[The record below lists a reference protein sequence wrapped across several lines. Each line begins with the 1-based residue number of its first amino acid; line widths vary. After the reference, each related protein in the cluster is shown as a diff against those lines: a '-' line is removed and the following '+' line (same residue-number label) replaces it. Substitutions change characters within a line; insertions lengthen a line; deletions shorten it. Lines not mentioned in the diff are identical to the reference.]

1 MAEHELREEL
11 GDVALV
17 TTESS
22 TQSQS
27 LPEATVTASELE
39 LRQTLSQSM
48 QPQQQHRQLHSMLGQ
63 ETMLRD
69 EAWQSLGRWPMVAH
83 VTDTDRE
90 QRGDGESR
98 SCADGA
104 DRAARVAASSGLG
117 A

>member
-1 MAEHELREEL
+1 MPEDELREEL
-11 GDVALV
+11 GDVAMV

-27 LPEATVTASELE
+27 LPKATMTASEPE

-48 QPQQQHRQLHSMLGQ
+48 QPQQRQQQLQHSMLGQ

-83 VTDTDRE
+83 VTD
-90 QRGDGESR
+90 
-98 SCADGA
+98 AD
-104 DRAARVAASSGLG
+104 
-117 A
+117 